1 MRRKK
6 LFLGIIVLCVIVMT
20 GTGILLA
27 APNINLKIST
37 NQNTANLSWVN
48 NDSVKSYNY
57 DIKKSVNGGEFKSL
71 NENDGNKVN
80 VLNVYPDSSS
90 VNENVTFTT
99 YDGETVTIKK
109 SASLKQWMECA
120 NSDDSRGYG
129 RGLIEVT
136 PVSITDFNNNPSA
149 YLYKDSNG
157 KYNYQ
162 VVVFGTWDSYGSQ
175 DLSSTS
181 AEVMR
186 QYLADGNSCVMG
198 HDTIRGDANRGA
210 NFASLRSYFNIK
222 TALDDGVTNVQGQDP
237 GNINGNNSA
246 NPTTQVTLRTNNVF
260 TTYPWNIGS
269 AGTVLTVPHCHCV
282 QQVAYG
288 NVEITFTSTEDIT
301 DQYGQGNWNY
311 YLTVNNNAAM
321 IQTGHSNCEATPDE
335 QKIWANLLFY
345 LGDVNTDT
353 TAVDN
358 DFKDIDAP
366 DKPTVTNNNLS
377 GLNGTVEYTAEDN
390 GTTYNYYVEASER
403 TTLEKTTSNT
413 VEAVNTSGVAGYSYV
428 VDNNPDTMPD
438 NTIDTSSNSIN
449 YAIGDGPKTYLHIKT
464 IDAA

>member
-136 PVSITDFNNNPSA
+136 PVSITDFNNNP
-149 YLYKDSNG
+149 
-157 KYNYQ
+157 
-162 VVVFGTWDSYGSQ
+162 
-175 DLSSTS
+175 
-181 AEVMR
+181 
-186 QYLADGNSCVMG
+186 
-198 HDTIRGDANRGA
+198 
-210 NFASLRSYFNIK
+210 
-222 TALDDGVTNVQGQDP
+222 
-237 GNINGNNSA
+237 
-246 NPTTQVTLRTNNVF
+246 
-260 TTYPWNIGS
+260 
-269 AGTVLTVPHCHCV
+269 
-282 QQVAYG
+282 
-288 NVEITFTSTEDIT
+288 
-301 DQYGQGNWNY
+301 
-311 YLTVNNNAAM
+311 
-321 IQTGHSNCEATPDE
+321 
-335 QKIWANLLFY
+335 
-345 LGDVNTDT
+345 
-353 TAVDN
+353 
-358 DFKDIDAP
+358 
-366 DKPTVTNNNLS
+366 
-377 GLNGTVEYTAEDN
+377 
-390 GTTYNYYVEASER
+390 
-403 TTLEKTTSNT
+403 
-413 VEAVNTSGVAGYSYV
+413 
-428 VDNNPDTMPD
+428 
-438 NTIDTSSNSIN
+438 
-449 YAIGDGPKTYLHIKT
+449 
-464 IDAA
+464 